1 VNRTEIK
8 SRLSEMDIVW
18 LKFLVQGY
26 TTKQIATE
34 VNQSE
39 CAIDQDIYRMILK
52 FGAKNRTQMIALAVK
67 HKIVNP

>member
-1 VNRTEIK
+1 MNSSEIK
-8 SRLSEMDIVW
+8 ARLSEMDIVW

-34 VNQSE
+34 LNLSE
-39 CAIDQDIYRMILK
+39 YAIDQRISRMILK

-67 HKIVNP
+67 HKIVKI